1 MKKAII
7 LFAILLATT
16 QKGYAQLNSAFTI
29 SGGMQY
35 GSTLGAKAVPVHISW
50 RQVQRYYISSYD
62 WSSVD
67 SFIRAAQSA
76 GLEPWIVLRCTNP
89 ISASDTIPGTCAYIY
104 DHSSGTTDN
113 LSSWFPEDTVKWK
126 LFLDALVERY
136 DGNGISDMPGLT
148 LPVSKWHIGQEWP
161 RIWCSQFDKNS
172 LQFAEE
178 FVRYEVMT
186 YNEIKKRQT
195 NSIISFA
202 GLTNHK
208 VNTFYDGYYN
218 QSTYCLS
225 GDCNTQN
232 NLTREMLSSIPE
244 FLSSRTI
251 TLYLLQNAK
260 YDVLDVHQYGEWQH
274 IPDVVKWCKDHA
286 VSRSIPV
293 VFFEG
298 GGPFCK
304 SCENIYHPAS
314 ETKGTLPPELVR
326 DNASYV
332 VYYFISGLAS
342 GVKRLNWNVSPE
354 YSAWGSIWGDLDL
367 LSINYVPKPSF
378 YTYRFLSKY
387 VFASEQADSVVRVA
401 ESNPSLYHYRIKPL
415 GMEVIWST
423 NSKDSFVLNGNGK
436 LYLYHIP
443 TVMGDTVVVEDTL
456 VISGSYNMQLRD
468 GVPIFFQ
475 WASTTGID
483 DRNILR
489 VPLFFELSQNF
500 PNPFNPSTVI
510 SYQLPV
516 ESYVKLKVYNVLGR
530 EVRTL
535 VDGELSEGE
544 HSIIFDSKDLPSGV
558 YFYQLKT
565 NNFVKQRKM
574 VIIK

>member
-1 MKKAII
+1 VKKVAV
-7 LFAILLATT
+7 LFAILLTT
-16 QKGYAQLNSAFTI
+16 PLCGYAQLNSAFTA

-35 GSTLGAKAVPVHISW
+35 GRTLGAKAVPVHISW
-50 RQVQRYYISSYD
+50 RQVQRYYTSSYD

-76 GLEPWIVLRCTNP
+76 GLEPWVVLKCTNP
-89 ISASDTIPGTCAYIY
+89 ISTRDTIPGTCAYTY
-104 DHSSGTTDN
+104 DHSSGTADN

-126 LFLDALVERY
+126 LFIDALVERY

-148 LPVSKWHIGQEWP
+148 LPVTKWHIGQEWP

-172 LQFAEE
+172 PQFAEE

-186 YNEIKKRQT
+186 YNEIKKHQT

-208 VNTFYDGYYN
+208 VNAFYDGYYN

-225 GDCNTQN
+225 GNCDTQN
-232 NLTREMLSSIPE
+232 NVTREMLSLVPE
-244 FLSSRTI
+244 FLSSRAN

-260 YDVLDVHQYGEWQH
+260 YDELDVHQYGEWRH
-274 IPDVVKWCKDHA
+274 IPDVVRWCKDNA
-286 VSRSIPV
+286 VSSGIPV

-304 SCENIYHPAS
+304 SCENIYHSAS
-314 ETKGTLPPELVR
+314 DTTGILPPELVR

-378 YTYRFLSKY
+378 YTYRFLAKY
-387 VFASEQADSVVRVA
+387 IFAHEEADSVVRVT
-401 ESNPSLYHYRIKPL
+401 ESNPNLYHYKIEPL
-415 GMEVIWST
+415 EMEVIWST
-423 NSKDSFVLNGNGK
+423 NSTDSFTVSGSGK

-443 TVMGDTVVVEDTL
+443 IVMGDTAVVVDTL
-456 VISGSYNMQLRD
+456 VISGSYQMQLRN

-475 WASTTGID
+475 WASSTAVD
-483 DRNILR
+483 NRNASLISIS
-489 VPLFFELSQNF
+489 FELSQNY
-500 PNPFNPSTVI
+500 PNPFNLSTTI
-510 SYQLPV
+510 RFSLPKTEHV
-516 ESYVKLKVYNVLGR
+516 TLTVFDVLGR
-530 EVRTL
+530 EIATL
-535 VDGELSEGE
+535 VEGELNPGGHSVVYNFEG
-544 HSIIFDSKDLPSGV
+544 LPSGV
-558 YFYQLKT
+558 YFFQLKT
-565 NNFVKQRKM
+565 NSFTKILKAQVLK
-574 VIIK
+574 